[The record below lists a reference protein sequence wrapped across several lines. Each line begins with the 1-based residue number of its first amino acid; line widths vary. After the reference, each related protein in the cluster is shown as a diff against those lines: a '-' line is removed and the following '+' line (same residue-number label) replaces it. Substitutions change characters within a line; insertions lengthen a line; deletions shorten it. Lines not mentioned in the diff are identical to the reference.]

1 MWELGAATV
10 VLSPPSV
17 KPPVCQAFVIQKIS
31 GEAGARAGVSSQ
43 WSELIL
49 AELWLP
55 AAVSPT
61 LEAVSLV
68 AVDSGSLLRVLSARA
83 IGAPPPCRLPSSH
96 LFFFSFLSF
105 SFSF

>member
-1 MWELGAATV
+1 M
-10 VLSPPSV
+10 
-17 KPPVCQAFVIQKIS
+17 
-31 GEAGARAGVSSQ
+31 SSQ

-68 AVDSGSLLRVLSARA
+68 AVDSGSLLRVLRARA
-83 IGAPPPCRLPSSH
+83 LGAPPPVGYPLLISSSFP
-96 LFFFSFLSF
+96 FFLFLSVF
-105 SFSF
+105 KLFLLIPKRSGIRMLAPVGSQWLRPLCMSLLGTALSSF